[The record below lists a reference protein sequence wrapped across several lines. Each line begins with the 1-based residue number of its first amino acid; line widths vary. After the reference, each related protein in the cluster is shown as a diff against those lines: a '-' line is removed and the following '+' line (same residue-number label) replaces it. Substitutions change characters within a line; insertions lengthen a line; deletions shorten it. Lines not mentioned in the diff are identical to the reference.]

1 VRALRKAVRWAAV
14 ACVPGEIVLVLC
26 VAGGVR
32 VPPAFVAALELAVG
46 AFVAAAAVVLRL
58 DYRRHLRDGGDGY
71 GDGHGHGHGDR
82 RAAFAA
88 ALADTV
94 PAPVLR
100 LTVHEFTLFTSTL
113 RWLLRRGPHGVRPGE
128 VPVPY
133 ASGQTAIMCGFLFVC
148 VVETVALAL
157 LIPWPLVDAV
167 FLVLDVWGCY
177 FVVALHL
184 SCVVRPHVIG
194 ADGSLR
200 LRYGA
205 LLDVRI
211 PADRIASVRADRRF
225 PEGKLG
231 AGDDNGTADLAVAS
245 QTTVTVELT
254 EPVRYVRVLGRR
266 AEARAFR
273 FYAADPAAA
282 AKLIDSRRSGP
293 TSVRG

>member
-1 VRALRKAVRWAAV
+1 MKALRTAVRWAAV
-14 ACVPGEIVLVLC
+14 AFVPGEIALVVC

-32 VPPAFVAALELAVG
+32 VPPALAVALELAVG
-46 AFVAAAAVVLRL
+46 AFVAAAAVLLRL
-58 DYRRHLRDGGDGY
+58 DYGRHLRNGGDGR
-71 GDGHGHGHGDR
+71 GAGDR

-94 PAPVLR
+94 PTPVLR
-100 LTVHEFTLFTSTL
+100 LTVHEFTLFTSTV
-113 RWLLRRGPHGVRPGE
+113 RWLLRRGPHGVRPGD

-148 VVETVALAL
+148 VVETVALAF

-177 FVVALHL
+177 FVAALHL
-184 SCVVRPHVIG
+184 SCVVRPHVVG

-211 PADRIASVRADRRF
+211 PAESIASVRADRRF
-225 PEGKLG
+225 PEGRLG
-231 AGDDNGTADLAVAS
+231 AADGNGTADLAVAS

-254 EPVRYVRVLGRR
+254 GPVRYVRALGRP
-266 AEARAFR
+266 AEARVFR

-282 AKLIDSRRSGP
+282 AKLLDSRRPGP
-293 TSVRG
+293 ASVRG